1 MAGCNLCE
9 HWSIRSSQL
18 YRTGGVCFRRPN
30 RFYGYFDHRGDVLA
44 LQRNIAY
51 FPSPSFG
58 RAKSNEALIESKLS
72 SLSFPGE
79 SQGITIGNGKRA
91 TIEKLQTAHS
101 FRHGREAVQWRRE
114 RKGNPRQS
122 SDCRT
127 WSSSRLP

>member
-58 RAKSNEALIESKLS
+58 RAKSDEALIESKLS

-79 SQGITIGNGKRA
+79 SQGITIGNGKFASRQKA
-91 TIEKLQTAHS
+91 GIVTFGESRSVFSGVPAWDGADYAPHHL
-101 FRHGREAVQWRRE
+101 VQ
-114 RKGNPRQS
+114 
-122 SDCRT
+122 
-127 WSSSRLP
+127 